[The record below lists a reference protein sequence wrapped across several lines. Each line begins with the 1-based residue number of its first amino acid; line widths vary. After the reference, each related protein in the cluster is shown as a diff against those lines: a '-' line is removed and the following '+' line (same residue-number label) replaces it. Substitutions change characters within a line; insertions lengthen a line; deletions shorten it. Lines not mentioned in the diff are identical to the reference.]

1 MGCLCC
7 RPTSLDT
14 DNSNA
19 ISFSHCDRRAL
30 LKKTFAG
37 ASALVATAASACRPS
52 PMRGHSVCEVLST
65 MSPEQRRNEAFTIR
79 LKTAI
84 VQKNP
89 PLPSHPTNGD
99 DNLNP
104 NFIGSFTKALGQ
116 NSLREVIP
124 AS

>member
-1 MGCLCC
+1 
-7 RPTSLDT
+7 
-14 DNSNA
+14 
-19 ISFSHCDRRAL
+19 
-30 LKKTFAG
+30 
-37 ASALVATAASACRPS
+37 
-52 PMRGHSVCEVLST
+52 

-84 VQKNP
+84 AQKNP

-99 DNLNP
+99 DNLHP
-104 NFIGSFTKALGQ
+104 NFIESFTKALGQ

>member
-37 ASALVATAASACRPS
+37 ASALVATA
-52 PMRGHSVCEVLST
+52 
-65 MSPEQRRNEAFTIR
+65 
-79 LKTAI
+79 
-84 VQKNP
+84 
-89 PLPSHPTNGD
+89 PLPA
-99 DNLNP
+99 
-104 NFIGSFTKALGQ
+104 ALRQGGAT
-116 NSLREVIP
+116 P
-124 AS
+124 FAKC